1 MKGLKFLIFLGV
13 LFVLIVLF
21 MIPFYYSD
29 ISTLLSDL
37 HKGTKTISS
46 VFDDLLAYL
55 DHVDSWN
62 ALGFIFL
69 AASILIMHSIVD
81 HFLLYRLNKYYS
93 GVFFLDGMLWL
104 AKRLL
109 SLIFTTLFFIFM
121 ANLIVDFYSN
131 IRIASKVEDIAERK
145 YTVLLLGTNKYLQDG
160 VHENY
165 YYTARIDAVA
175 ELYKKGYVSAILI
188 SGDNSRKNYNEP
200 RDMMLSLMGK
210 GIPRDIIKL
219 DFAGFRTL
227 DSIVRSKRLFGVH
240 DVLIVSQGF
249 HLQRALF
256 LSWYFG
262 VDALGYEA
270 DGDMNTAMF
279 IREHLAVPKM
289 LLDIMVLNTQP
300 EFGSTGVRRPLSFEQ
315 KDLILIAFILIY
327 LSIAVYLSYD
337 AFDFGK

>member
-13 LFVLIVLF
+13 LFFLIVLF
-21 MIPFYYSD
+21 MLPFYYSD

-37 HKGTKTISS
+37 NKGTKTASS
-46 VFDDLLAYL
+46 VFNDLLQYFQ
-55 DHVDSWN
+55 HVDSWN
-62 ALGFIFL
+62 LLGFLFL
-69 AASILIMHSIVD
+69 AASILIMHSLID
-81 HFLLYRLNKYYS
+81 QSFLYRLNKFYS
-93 GVFFLDGMLWL
+93 GNFYLDGLLWL
-104 AKRLL
+104 SKRLL

-131 IRIASKVEDIAERK
+131 IRIASDTKDIEKEK

-160 VHENY
+160 KSENL
-165 YYTARIDAVA
+165 YYTYRIDAVV
-175 ELYKKGYVSAILI
+175 ELYEQGYVSTILI
-188 SGDNSRKNYNEP
+188 SGDNSREGYNEP
-200 RDMMLSLMGK
+200 RDMMLSLMKRGVPK
-210 GIPRDIIKL
+210 DLIKL

-227 DSIVRSKRLFGVH
+227 DSIVRSKRLFGLKN
-240 DVLIVSQGF
+240 VLIVSQGF

-262 VDALGYEA
+262 VDAIGYEA
-270 DGDMNTAMF
+270 EGSMNMPMF

-289 LLDIMVLNTQP
+289 ILDIAVLNTQP
-300 EFGSTGVRRPLSFEQ
+300 EYGSTGVRRQLSFSQ
-315 KDLILIAFILIY
+315 KDIVLISFILIY